1 MITKLSHKS
10 IYNVEQVFFFFS
22 IKFSQDKE
30 IKKIH
35 LLNILRNRARIIIYS
50 QCVEGTGII

>member
-10 IYNVEQVFFFFS
+10 IYNVEQVFFFS